1 MNATSPFRRWLS
13 LYPRDYSPDLTPEA
27 KSPLDHLQKTVHSH
41 GQDPALCYFNKII
54 SYQEL
59 DEMSNAFA
67 CALKDFG
74 IKKGDRVALYLQN
87 IPQFVIAQY
96 GIWKTGGIVVPLNPM
111 YKEKELTY
119 YFRDASVRVLVCM
132 ESLYGEMVRKVV
144 KETGVEHVI
153 TTSELDFLDP
163 ESPRPSLLKGIE
175 KNRDLNTL
183 DFITLIERYRG
194 KHSPEVELS
203 REDVAYLT
211 YTSGTTG
218 RPKGVVRT
226 HENNL
231 SQYILNDINMGLRP
245 DDCVMLVMPMCH
257 INSIFYSFTYTYV
270 SARVFVY
277 NMISFDPVDLL
288 KTIEKEKIT
297 FTSLVPTHYIMMLSL
312 PDEVKKSINVSSMRQ
327 LLISSAPAR
336 KDTKMA
342 IMDYFKN
349 AELWE
354 AYGSTEAGLVTLLR
368 PEEQFKKLGSIGR
381 EIWGTDRIKIMDE
394 NGKEVP
400 RGQVG
405 ELYSRTPHI
414 FKEYWKDPEK
424 TKSAFQGEWFSAG
437 DMAFQDEDGYFTLV
451 DRKANM
457 IITGG
462 ENVFPSEIEN
472 ILGSHPA
479 VKYVAVIGIPHE
491 KWGEAV
497 KAVVTL
503 HQGKTATEKEL
514 IDSCRGKIAGYKIP
528 KSVDFIKDEEMPMTP
543 TGKILHRILR
553 EKYGKWSDVK

>member
-1 MNATSPFRRWLS
+1 MTISKWMTVGTVLKMIAMQCPDKPGAADKFRNMTFKEWNERSCRLANALI
-13 LYPRDYSPDLTPEA
+13 
-27 KSPLDHLQKTVHSH
+27 K
-41 GQDPALCYFNKII
+41 
-54 SYQEL
+54 
-59 DEMSNAFA
+59 M
-67 CALKDFG
+67 G
-74 IKKGDRVALYLQN
+74 IKKGDRFAILAYNCIEWLEIYAAAAKGGQITVPIMFRLAPPEMEYVIN
-87 IPQFVIAQY
+87 NAECKGFFVSKDFIQTANSIRSKLITVPKENFVY
-96 GIWKTGGIVVPLNPM
+96 WGDDKT
-111 YKEKELTY
+111 
-119 YFRDASVRVLVCM
+119 
-132 ESLYGEMVRKVV
+132 
-144 KETGVEHVI
+144 
-153 TTSELDFLDP
+153 P
-163 ESPRPSLLKGIE
+163 ESYQNYESIIAE
-175 KNRDLNTL
+175 A
-183 DFITLIERYRG
+183 
-194 KHSPEVELS
+194 SPKEPDVVVDG
-203 REDVAYLT
+203 EDIWNLM
-211 YTSGTTG
+211 YTTGTTG
-218 RPKGVVRT
+218 RPKGVIRT
-226 HENNL
+226 HESNL
-231 SQYILNDINMGLRP
+231 GQYLVSDLNMGIRP

-257 INSIFYSFTYTYV
+257 INSIFYSFAYSYA
-270 SARVFVY
+270 SAKCFVY
-277 NMISFDPVDLL
+277 NMVSFDPLDLL

-312 PDEVKKSINVSSMRQ
+312 PDEVKKSIDVSSIRQ

-336 KDTKMA
+336 RDTKLA

-381 EIWGTDRIKIMDE
+381 EIWGTDRIKILDE
-394 NGKEVP
+394 NGNEVP

-405 ELYSRTPHI
+405 ELYSRTASI

-424 TKSAFQGEWFSAG
+424 TKAAFKGEWFSAG
-437 DMAFQDEDGYFTLV
+437 DMAYQDEDGYFVLV

-462 ENVFPSEIEN
+462 ENVFPSEVEN

-479 VKYVAVIGIPHE
+479 VKYVAVIGVPHE

-503 HQGKTATEKEL
+503 HQGKTVTEKEL

-553 EKYGKWSDVK
+553 ERYGKWSDVK

>member
-1 MNATSPFRRWLS
+1 MTISKWMTAGTVLKMMAMHYPDKQGAADKFRKMTFKQWNERSCRLANA
-13 LYPRDYSPDLTPEA
+13 LT
-27 KSPLDHLQKTVHSH
+27 K
-41 GQDPALCYFNKII
+41 
-54 SYQEL
+54 
-59 DEMSNAFA
+59 M
-67 CALKDFG
+67 G
-74 IKKGDRVALYLQN
+74 IKKGDRFAILAYNCVEWLEIYAATAKGGQITVPIMFRLAPPEIEYVVNHTECKGFLVAKDFVPIVNSIRSKLTT
-87 IPQFVIAQY
+87 IPPKNYVY
-96 GIWKTGGIVVPLNPM
+96 WGDDKTPEG
-111 YKEKELTY
+111 YQSY
-119 YFRDASVRVLVCM
+119 
-132 ESLYGEMVRKVV
+132 ESLIAGASPAEPDVVVDGEDAWNLM
-144 KETGVEHVI
+144 
-153 TTSELDFLDP
+153 
-163 ESPRPSLLKGIE
+163 
-175 KNRDLNTL
+175 
-183 DFITLIERYRG
+183 
-194 KHSPEVELS
+194 
-203 REDVAYLT
+203 
-211 YTSGTTG
+211 YTSGATG
-218 RPKGVVRT
+218 KPKGVVRT
-226 HENNL
+226 HESNL
-231 SQYILNDINMGLRP
+231 GQYLLSDLCMGVRP

-257 INSIFYSFTYTYV
+257 INSIFYSFAYTYV

-277 NMISFDPVDLL
+277 NMVSFDPLDLL
-288 KTIEKEKIT
+288 KTIEREKIT

-312 PDEVKKSINVSSMRQ
+312 PDEVKKSINVSSIRQ

-336 KDTKMA
+336 KDTKLA

-381 EIWGTDRIKIMDE
+381 EIWGTDRIKILDE

-405 ELYSRTPHI
+405 ELYARTPHI
-414 FKEYWKDPEK
+414 FKEYWKDPER

-437 DMAFQDEDGYFTLV
+437 DMAFQDEDGYFVLV

-462 ENVFPSEIEN
+462 ENVFPSEVEN
-472 ILGSHPA
+472 LLGSHPA

-503 HQGKTATEKEL
+503 HQGKTVTEKEL
-514 IDSCRGKIAGYKIP
+514 IDSCRGKIAGYKVP

-553 EKYGKWSDVK
+553 ERYGKWSDVK